1 MTTKA
6 MDVFSMR
13 DTVVG
18 EYGRFATS
26 FTTIHARDIDDQVR
40 GFYAGSRYWPEPL
53 LQLNPQ
59 YIKGL
64 SVPELV
70 QKGVLVPEAEQIFRT
85 DAGPLHLHKHQQQ
98 AIGLA
103 ADGESYVVT
112 TGTGS
117 GKSMCFFIPIV
128 SAIIADKKLKGGAPR
143 TRAIIIYPM
152 NALANSQ
159 LEEIEKFVKNVP
171 GEKPITYAR
180 YTGQESADERRAIAD
195 HPPDILL
202 TNFMMLELL
211 MTRQDELDR
220 RVISN
225 CAGLRFLVL
234 DELHTYR
241 GRQGADVALLV
252 RRARERL
259 APDHLQCIGTSAT
272 MANEGTQEHKNRVV
286 AGVASK
292 LFAVEIPPGNIIVE
306 SLERVT
312 DTSVGDASQ
321 VRHLLG
327 PALDEGFLSTVTD
340 ATLRT
345 HPLAIWV
352 ETRLGITFSPA
363 DQRWIRAQPLSIQ
376 EAAIALAADAD
387 RPVEDCKAA
396 LRRFLLLSS
405 TPEDERTGNPAL
417 SKRAFFAFKLHQ
429 FISGAGHAF
438 STLEAPGT
446 RTVTVDAQQF
456 LPGAPD
462 KRLYALHFCRDCGQ
476 EYHPV
481 RRVTDDGK
489 QAFLPREID
498 DAPVKAEKTDGD
510 AAADDDDDNERELFG
525 FLTPQ
530 PQDAAFTFS
539 DKVED
544 YPDSWLDYDSAGEAR
559 LKREYRSA
567 RVIEVQVAPNGKV
580 APGTKAWFMPGKF
593 RLCLRCG
600 ATHGGAS
607 RDRNRLSSLSAEG
620 RSSATTVLVS
630 SALRWMHSGASG
642 MEKNTRKLLGFTDNR
657 QDAALQAGHFNDFI
671 FVSLV
676 RAGFLGA
683 LEAAGPSGLR
693 SDELGAAQ
701 QKALGFDSANSGVR
715 GEWLL
720 EPGLKGFNLI
730 EAESTLKEVL
740 SYRVWFDQRRGW
752 RFTNPNLE
760 QLKLVEVDY
769 LGLDELAGDDSAFE
783 HAPDLLRFS
792 SPRARKAVLREL
804 LDHLRRWMAI
814 RSKVLDVGSIDQLV
828 QKAHSRLRAPW
839 DFGNDEKPRPA
850 RWLMLSPPPSKQVNQ
865 RDEDLIVR
873 GSSRS
878 GLGKILRSSTNANK
892 EKLWDDISA
901 VRAMKPKD
909 FDGVIQA
916 MLVAAAQH
924 GLVTEEVT
932 PFGDKTGW
940 RLVDACVLFR
950 KGPGSTSLA
959 SSSSPG
965 AVGPVNVYF
974 RDLYENLSSLLRTP
988 GHPLFGF
995 EAREHTAQVSQEN
1008 REVREQ
1014 RFRFGVRE
1022 QETLAQNDKLLR
1034 ELGENNRFLPLL
1046 FCSPTMELGVDI
1058 SALNAVYLRNVPPTP
1073 ANYAQR
1079 SGRAGR
1085 SGQAALVLTYCSAQ
1099 GPHDQY
1105 FFRDPKGMVHGT
1117 VRPPLLDL
1125 ANRDLVE
1132 SHLFAVWLA
1141 CTEEVLPSSIAE
1153 LLVLQDPTRPLQKER
1168 RDAMADP
1175 RVQAEAARR
1184 IRRVLE
1190 FLVDDLTPAKA
1201 PWFPGAD
1208 AHTTEVV
1215 DKALSRFSDAF
1226 HRWRDLFSA
1235 AEQQREAAHRTEQDY
1250 AASSTDKRAAKV
1262 RYMQAVD
1269 QLTLLQQTS
1278 NKQNNDFYTY
1288 RYLAT
1293 EGFLPG
1299 YNFPRLPLMAY
1310 VPASADGKGRQT
1322 FLQRPRFLA
1331 LSEFGPRS
1339 LVYHEG
1345 RAYRVVRAM
1354 LALDKQP
1361 GKQGEARLPTQTV
1374 RICKACGGG
1383 HFDDTASLC
1392 HACGAPL
1399 ADAEVINHIYAIQ
1412 NVATQPA
1419 ERITAN
1425 DEERQRQGF
1434 ELQTT
1439 FQWAVRDH
1447 VIDKRDGVAR
1457 DADGDIL
1464 RLVYGPGATINRLN
1478 KGLRRRANRTQLG
1491 FRIDPV
1497 SGYWA
1502 KNADEAEDVIVDP
1515 TVAAKQWIV
1524 PSVKDQKNALLI
1536 KPDATDLDDN
1546 VIATVQHALLRGIE
1560 TVFQLEEGEVLA
1572 EPMPQRDER
1581 TGFLLYEATEGGAG
1595 VLTRL
1600 VSDSAS
1606 LAEVAKKAL
1615 SIMHFDVNG
1624 PAGLPTFAKDLVDL
1638 PDTRCVAACYRCL
1651 MSYFNQPDHERI
1663 DRRNDGAK
1671 ALLLRLARS
1680 TVEGLGGKAA
1690 PVAAP
1695 DDAPTPPDA
1704 APAAELTS
1712 TAEHRWGAAFM
1723 ARGLPPSDP
1732 GPLVIGTT
1740 ELPMVWRSYYLVV
1753 ALTVLPPALRQ
1764 TLHDKGFDVIEFGE
1778 DEASWSA
1785 TFSALAAALG
1795 RSA

>member
-1 MTTKA
+1 
-6 MDVFSMR
+6 
-13 DTVVG
+13 
-18 EYGRFATS
+18 
-26 FTTIHARDIDDQVR
+26 
-40 GFYAGSRYWPEPL
+40 
-53 LQLNPQ
+53 
-59 YIKGL
+59 
-64 SVPELV
+64 
-70 QKGVLVPEAEQIFRT
+70 
-85 DAGPLHLHKHQQQ
+85 
-98 AIGLA
+98 
-103 ADGESYVVT
+103 
-112 TGTGS
+112 
-117 GKSMCFFIPIV
+117 
-128 SAIIADKKLKGGAPR
+128 
-143 TRAIIIYPM
+143 
-152 NALANSQ
+152 
-159 LEEIEKFVKNVP
+159 
-171 GEKPITYAR
+171 
-180 YTGQESADERRAIAD
+180 
-195 HPPDILL
+195 
-202 TNFMMLELL
+202 
-211 MTRQDELDR
+211 
-220 RVISN
+220 
-225 CAGLRFLVL
+225 
-234 DELHTYR
+234 
-241 GRQGADVALLV
+241 
-252 RRARERL
+252 
-259 APDHLQCIGTSAT
+259 
-272 MANEGTQEHKNRVV
+272 
-286 AGVASK
+286 
-292 LFAVEIPPGNIIVE
+292 
-306 SLERVT
+306 
-312 DTSVGDASQ
+312 
-321 VRHLLG
+321 
-327 PALDEGFLSTVTD
+327 
-340 ATLRT
+340 
-345 HPLAIWV
+345 
-352 ETRLGITFSPA
+352 
-363 DQRWIRAQPLSIQ
+363 
-376 EAAIALAADAD
+376 
-387 RPVEDCKAA
+387 
-396 LRRFLLLSS
+396 
-405 TPEDERTGNPAL
+405 
-417 SKRAFFAFKLHQ
+417 
-429 FISGAGHAF
+429 
-438 STLEAPGT
+438 
-446 RTVTVDAQQF
+446 
-456 LPGAPD
+456 
-462 KRLYALHFCRDCGQ
+462 
-476 EYHPV
+476 
-481 RRVTDDGK
+481 
-489 QAFLPREID
+489 
-498 DAPVKAEKTDGD
+498 
-510 AAADDDDDNERELFG
+510 
-525 FLTPQ
+525 
-530 PQDAAFTFS
+530 
-539 DKVED
+539 
-544 YPDSWLDYDSAGEAR
+544 
-559 LKREYRSA
+559 
-567 RVIEVQVAPNGKV
+567 
-580 APGTKAWFMPGKF
+580 
-593 RLCLRCG
+593 
-600 ATHGGAS
+600 
-607 RDRNRLSSLSAEG
+607 
-620 RSSATTVLVS
+620 
-630 SALRWMHSGASG
+630 
-642 MEKNTRKLLGFTDNR
+642 
-657 QDAALQAGHFNDFI
+657 
-671 FVSLV
+671 
-676 RAGFLGA
+676 
-683 LEAAGPSGLR
+683 
-693 SDELGAAQ
+693 
-701 QKALGFDSANSGVR
+701 
-715 GEWLL
+715 
-720 EPGLKGFNLI
+720 
-730 EAESTLKEVL
+730 
-740 SYRVWFDQRRGW
+740 
-752 RFTNPNLE
+752 
-760 QLKLVEVDY
+760 
-769 LGLDELAGDDSAFE
+769 
-783 HAPDLLRFS
+783 
-792 SPRARKAVLREL
+792 
-804 LDHLRRWMAI
+804 
-814 RSKVLDVGSIDQLV
+814 
-828 QKAHSRLRAPW
+828 
-839 DFGNDEKPRPA
+839 
-850 RWLMLSPPPSKQVNQ
+850 
-865 RDEDLIVR
+865 
-873 GSSRS
+873 
-878 GLGKILRSSTNANK
+878 
-892 EKLWDDISA
+892 
-901 VRAMKPKD
+901 
-909 FDGVIQA
+909 
-916 MLVAAAQH
+916 
-924 GLVTEEVT
+924 
-932 PFGDKTGW
+932 
-940 RLVDACVLFR
+940 
-950 KGPGSTSLA
+950 
-959 SSSSPG
+959 
-965 AVGPVNVYF
+965 
-974 RDLYENLSSLLRTP
+974 
-988 GHPLFGF
+988 
-995 EAREHTAQVSQEN
+995 
-1008 REVREQ
+1008 
-1014 RFRFGVRE
+1014 
-1022 QETLAQNDKLLR
+1022 
-1034 ELGENNRFLPLL
+1034 
-1046 FCSPTMELGVDI
+1046 
-1058 SALNAVYLRNVPPTP
+1058 
-1073 ANYAQR
+1073 
-1079 SGRAGR
+1079 
-1085 SGQAALVLTYCSAQ
+1085 
-1099 GPHDQY
+1099 
-1105 FFRDPKGMVHGT
+1105 
-1117 VRPPLLDL
+1117 
-1125 ANRDLVE
+1125 
-1132 SHLFAVWLA
+1132 
-1141 CTEEVLPSSIAE
+1141 
-1153 LLVLQDPTRPLQKER
+1153 
-1168 RDAMADP
+1168 MADP

-1546 VIATVQHALLRGIE
+1546 IIATVQHALLRGIE

-1600 VSDSAS
+1600 VSDPTS

-1624 PAGLPTFAKDLVDL
+1624 AAGLPTSAKDLVDL

-1704 APAAELTS
+1704 VPAAELTS
-1712 TAEHRWGAAFM
+1712 TAEHRWGAAFT